1 MKFLSGRDNLREGK
15 ISCKEYHC
23 HLLTMNFVIKME
35 NKFLLSNL
43 DVLFINKWYISVQK
57 NNSDLEDIDLGITNG
72 YLYHLFISLKAL
84 ECISIVTYIILW
96 HFAA

>member
-43 DVLFINKWYISVQK
+43 DVLFINK
-57 NNSDLEDIDLGITNG
+57 
-72 YLYHLFISLKAL
+72 
-84 ECISIVTYIILW
+84 
-96 HFAA
+96 